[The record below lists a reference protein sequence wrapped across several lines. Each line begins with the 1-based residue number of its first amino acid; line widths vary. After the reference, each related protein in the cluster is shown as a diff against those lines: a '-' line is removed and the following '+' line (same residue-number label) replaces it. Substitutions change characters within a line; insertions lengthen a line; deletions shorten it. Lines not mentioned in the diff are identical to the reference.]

1 MDGCICKSRFLV
13 FSFKC
18 CVHESPHLLSVHV
31 CECVQ
36 GWLPSLCLPFV
47 AWARALR
54 LPRGHHCPRSP
65 QPSGHR
71 CSPID
76 TMLLTHT
83 PHLSRCVGG
92 QARRPVAC
100 HAIGHSLP
108 ARDAARGGSHC
119 VCSFNPATMNNGK
132 EVAPSEEEIFT

>member
-1 MDGCICKSRFLV
+1 MYLALVCTSLDFFL
-13 FSFKC
+13 FFFFFKC
-18 CVHESPHLLSVHV
+18 YAHARVSPSFSVHV

-36 GWLPSLCLPFV
+36 GWLPSLCLAFV
-47 AWARALR
+47 AWARDLR

-100 HAIGHSLP
+100 HAIGHSQP
-108 ARDAARGGSHC
+108 ARDAGRGEAITSA
-119 VCSFNPATMNNGK
+119 VLILLP
-132 EVAPSEEEIFT
+132 